1 MTDDIIGE
9 LGAFSECCAVHLA
22 FEVVGDGFVAD
33 GAVDSLDDEVGGF
46 VPGHVAEHHFSRQ
59 DQ

>member
-1 MTDDIIGE
+1 MADDVVSEFGALTE
-9 LGAFSECCAVHLA
+9 GGAFHLA

-46 VPGHVAEHHFSRQ
+46 VPAHVAEHHFT
-59 DQ
+59 